1 MPKMTLLEMTQNIL
15 SVMEDDEV
23 NSISDTPSSY
33 SVAQVIRDC
42 YYELVDE
49 LDLPGNMRLQ
59 PLEAVSDVDRPNYL
73 KLPDH
78 LIKLHWF
85 KYNNENLTYLT
96 PFEFMEFINKRT
108 EGLDVTDFNGVT
120 YRISETDDPKYWT
133 TFDDVYIVTD
143 SFNNAVDS
151 TLQHS
156 KSVALVQVESD
167 FDMEDNAIPDL
178 PTRLFST
185 LLAKSKSRCFVSFKQ
200 VANVKEDEAER
211 RGLVRHQNDRFRAN
225 GVQAIDRL
233 PNYAR
238 PRAASRLGSSKSAN

>member
-15 SVMEDDEV
+15 LAMEDDEV
-23 NSISDTPSSY
+23 NSISDTVSST
-33 SVAQVIRDC
+33 SVAQVVRDC

-59 PLEAVSDVDRPNYL
+59 PLEAVSNVNRPNYL

-85 KYNNENLTYLT
+85 KYNNADLKYMS
-96 PFEFMEFINKRT
+96 PHEFINFVSRRT
-108 EGLDVTDFNGVT
+108 EGLDITDFGGVT
-120 YRISETDDPKYWT
+120 YRISTLDEPTYWT

-143 SFNNAVDS
+143 SFNSAVDS

-156 KSVALVQVESD
+156 KSMALVQIESD
-167 FDMEDNAIPDL
+167 FNMEDNAIADL
-178 PTRLFST
+178 PTRLFPT
-185 LLAKSKSRCFVSFKQ
+185 LLAKAKARCFPIFKQ
-200 VANVKEDEAER
+200 VSNAKEDEAER

-225 GVQAIDRL
+225 GLDPIDRL

-238 PRAASRLGSSKSAN
+238 PRTAARYSTSKRSA